1 MNNSKTDHLNNNTEP
16 KLPTE
21 LSFIYEKFEKY
32 LHPHASLLDIESGFG
47 RDSQYF
53 LNSGYHV
60 TSFDSNADHV
70 DYSQAF
76 LPEIQ
81 LESLK
86 SFKTFE
92 TYDGIWASS
101 SLIHLNRND
110 IRPMIQ
116 KYIDLMR
123 HDGIFYM
130 SFKCSDYDYIKEGRQ
145 FTCFTKE
152 TLETFMN
159 KFKGIKI
166 VELFETEDLRA
177 HRSGKW
183 VNVIIMKV

>member
-1 MNNSKTDHLNNNTEP
+1 MNNSQEDYTNHTIEP
-16 KLPTE
+16 KLLTD

-70 DYSQAF
+70 DYSQPF
-76 LPEIQ
+76 LPDIQ
-81 LESLK
+81 LKTLK

-92 TYDGIWASS
+92 TFYGIWASS
-101 SLIHLNRND
+101 ALIHLNRND
-110 IRPMIQ
+110 IRPIIQ
-116 KYIDLMR
+116 KYINLMR

-130 SFKCSDYDYIKEGRQ
+130 AFKNSDYDYIKEGKQ

-152 TLETFMN
+152 TLATFMN

-177 HRSGKW
+177 HRSGQW
-183 VNVIIMKV
+183 VNVIIMRI